1 MKKIYIVG
9 NPNSG
14 KTTLFNKITKSFEH
28 TGNYSGVT
36 VDLKSKEICFNC
48 ENYCVIDLP
57 GAFSLTPFSIEE
69 KITAD
74 CILDEI
80 DREDCYI
87 LNLIESNT
95 IKRSLNLTL
104 ELLEANFKVLTIINE
119 IGKSEKQI
127 DAKNLGELLG
137 INVYCVNVRKQKCLD
152 FIFSLSNYRQSK
164 SLLYVEKFKQCA
176 KDLNSIVAIKICEN
190 DENALKQFN
199 LNENDCKE
207 IKQKLNSNNLEMS
220 AIFNDRLSVINKV
233 CISQS
238 RSKIKINNILDKI
251 FLNKF
256 LAIPIFLMI
265 MLSIFYITFSSVGAF
280 FTNLLDDLICVHF
293 YNLVSNVLDRIGTNA
308 IFNDFILT
316 AMIEGVGS
324 LICFLPQIVLLFLF
338 ISLLEDSGYL
348 PRLAFLLDD
357 LLAKFGLS
365 GKSLFTFIM
374 SFGCST
380 TAMLT
385 AKNLDNEK
393 SKIKTML
400 LSQYMTCSA
409 KLPILT
415 VLCGAFFTGNV
426 FMIFAFYLIGVL
438 ISMIASIILQ
448 NSKLKTQ
455 DNTFI
460 LEMPSYNFPPFSKML
475 KVAIKQS
482 VEFLVRVGG
491 VVLLFM
497 AIIWLLEN
505 FNYKLQYVDNS
516 NKSLL
521 YTLGSFIAP
530 IFAPLG
536 FDNWGIASALIV
548 GLVAKEIIVSTI
560 SMLNHTVDNVGG
572 LMTSLMAGSSVV
584 SFTDASAL
592 SFMVFVLLYAPCIS
606 SMSLIKKEIGGKYLA
621 IAIVMQFIF
630 AYFTAMFTYTFATL
644 FSSEILTIIFTVL
657 IIFAIILFCLTKNGE
672 CGCWHCL
679 HKKCECCSNCNKGC
693 NKLKEFT

>member
-36 VDLKSKEICFNC
+36 VEHKEKVVSFKG
-48 ENYCVIDLP
+48 ENFCVIDLP

-74 CILDEI
+74 CVLGELDKE
-80 DREDCYI
+80 ECFI
-87 LNLIESNT
+87 LNLIESKS
-95 IKRSLNLTL
+95 IKRSLSLTL
-104 ELLEANFKVLTIINE
+104 ELLEANFKVLTIVNE
-119 IGKSEKQI
+119 IGAVGNRI
-127 DAKNLGELLG
+127 DVENLTKLLG
-137 INVYCVNVRKQKCLD
+137 VNVYYINIRKEKN
-152 FIFSLSNYRQSK
+152 FEFVYSLSNYKQSK
-164 SLLYVEKFKQCA
+164 NLLYVQKYKQCS
-176 KDLNSIVAIKICEN
+176 KNYNAILPIKVCEK
-190 DENALKQFN
+190 DENAIKKFN
-199 LNENDCKE
+199 LSENEYKTI
-207 IKQKLNSNNLEMS
+207 IKNLNSNNLKMDT
-220 AIFNDRLSVINKV
+220 IFSDRLSIINKLQV
-233 CISQS
+233 KYY
-238 RSKIKINNILDKI
+238 SKKKKKDSILDKI
-251 FLNKF
+251 LLNQF
-256 LAIPIFLMI
+256 LAIPIFLLI
-265 MLSIFYITFSSVGAF
+265 MLAIFYITFSSVGAF
-280 FTNLLDDLICVHF
+280 FTNLLDNLICVHF
-293 YNLVSNVLDRIGTNA
+293 YNFISSALDGLGTNV

-316 AMIEGVGS
+316 AIIEGVGS
-324 LICFLPQIVLLFLF
+324 LICFLPQIVLLFIF

-380 TAMLT
+380 TAMIT

-415 VLCGAFFTGNV
+415 VLCGAFFSGNI

-438 ISMIASIILQ
+438 ISMLASIILQ

-455 DNTFI
+455 DNTFV
-460 LEMPSYNFPPFSKML
+460 LEMPSYNLPPINKVL

-482 VEFLVRVGG
+482 AEFLVRVGG
-491 VVLLFM
+491 IVLLFM
-497 AIIWLLEN
+497 VIIWLLEN

-521 YTLGSFIAP
+521 YSLGSFIAP
-530 IFAPLG
+530 MFTPLG
-536 FDNWGIASALIV
+536 FNNWGIASALIV

-572 LMTSLMAGSSVV
+572 LMTSLVAGSSVV
-584 SFTDASAL
+584 SFTNASAL

-621 IAIVMQFIF
+621 IAIIMQFAF
-630 AYFTAMFTYTFATL
+630 AYLASFVTYTFAML
-644 FSSEILTIIFTVL
+644 FSSEILTIVF
-657 IIFAIILFCLTKNGE
+657 IILVILATILFCLTKNGKNV
-672 CGCWHCL
+672 CSFCL
-679 HKKCECCSNCNKGC
+679 YKNCNCSNHCNKSC
-693 NKLKEFT
+693 NILKDFT